1 VAVVRFHNGPVVY
14 ITHVYMAR
22 VAEEVKIFGAVF
34 GYAPVIA
41 P

>member
-1 VAVVRFHNGPVVY
+1 
-14 ITHVYMAR
+14 MAR

-41 P
+41 PVITIMVILYIKL